1 MLVRKSRMNTDV
13 VDKSVQEEKF
23 TYTNIAGAMLP
34 RSNNEH
40 VVEKLV
46 LEGGK
51 LLFFPPF
58 FSELGAEMTAP
69 RRYIKAQRKRYDLFT
84 MLVQKLKCL
93 Q

>member
-1 MLVRKSRMNTDV
+1 MNTDA

-51 LLFFPPF
+51 
-58 FSELGAEMTAP
+58 
-69 RRYIKAQRKRYDLFT
+69 
-84 MLVQKLKCL
+84 
-93 Q
+93 